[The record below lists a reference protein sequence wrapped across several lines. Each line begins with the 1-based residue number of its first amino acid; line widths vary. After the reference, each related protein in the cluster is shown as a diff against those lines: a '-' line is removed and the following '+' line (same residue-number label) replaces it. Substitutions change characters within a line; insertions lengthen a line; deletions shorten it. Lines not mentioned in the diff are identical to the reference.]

1 MTPRDAFEAADADRD
16 GLISAEELSTAL
28 SLLGMEM
35 KSEGAVKVLQK
46 YDASG
51 TGALN
56 IEPFGRVVRDLQR
69 FQATRFVAV
78 EDQATIERRQLEER
92 EANLSSGGP
101 VRRMDFQVEHA
112 VEHHIDGF
120 EEEKEAVSQ
129 EEVSL
134 RSIQLASKAL
144 GGSMM
149 ATPPG
154 RRRV

>member
-1 MTPRDAFEAADADRD
+1 M
-16 GLISAEELSTAL
+16 
-28 SLLGMEM
+28 
-35 KSEGAVKVLQK
+35 
-46 YDASG
+46 
-51 TGALN
+51 
-56 IEPFGRVVRDLQR
+56 QR

-120 EEEKEAVSQ
+120 EQEEEKEAVSQ